1 MTPLQMSTILLTS
14 PPFHSEDED
23 HDEII
28 STSVISQDGS
38 ESVVT
43 LLDKCSTPEEK
54 ESMLKSNAVS
64 STFDSTTLVNNEKDE
79 DKVTPKV
86 EGEINNETIGMNQV
100 TEDSLSTDPSKPSVV
115 DEDKTSVITE
125 QKTKK

>member
-1 MTPLQMSTILLTS
+1 MSTILLTS